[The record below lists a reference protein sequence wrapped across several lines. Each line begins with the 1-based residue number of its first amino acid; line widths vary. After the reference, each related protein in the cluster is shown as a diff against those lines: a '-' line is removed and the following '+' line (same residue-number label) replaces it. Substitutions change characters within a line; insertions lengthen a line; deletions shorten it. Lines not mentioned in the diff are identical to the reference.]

1 MTTIDAR
8 DVAAAHASI
17 AVTRFKMSARPT
29 LARVKNMNV
38 NAKSAKWPNVE
49 VVLSKADPKLGRV
62 IKVVISKIG
71 RQRISLSRSSPFEA
85 LVRAIVYQSVSGKAA
100 ALIYKRLQQSV
111 RGALTPKKVL
121 SLPQARLRAVGL
133 SNSKTSYIRNLAEWF
148 DANRK
153 TAKNLPVL
161 PDEEVVKV
169 LTSIPGIGVWTANVF
184 LIFNLQRLD
193 VVPASDLGIRRGVQ
207 LTYGLKSLPAPEL
220 IYQKALRW
228 QPYRSI
234 ASMYLWN
241 AVKLKIN
248 PSDLR

>member
-1 MTTIDAR
+1 MR
-8 DVAAAHASI
+8 
-17 AVTRFKMSARPT
+17 
-29 LARVKNMNV
+29 
-38 NAKSAKWPNVE
+38 
-49 VVLSKADPKLGRV
+49 LSH
-62 IKVVISKIG
+62 
-71 RQRISLSRSSPFEA
+71 SSPFEA
-85 LVRAIVYQSVSGKAA
+85 LARAIVYQSVSGMAA
-100 ALIYKRLQQSV
+100 AAIYKRLQQSV
-111 RGALTPKKVL
+111 RGTLTPKKVL

-133 SNSKTSYIRNLAEWF
+133 SNSKTSSVRNLAEWF

-161 PDEEVVKV
+161 PNDEVVKV
-169 LTSIPGIGVWTANVF
+169 LTRIPGIGVWTANVF
-184 LIFNLQRLD
+184 LIFNLQRPD

-207 LTYGLKSLPAPEL
+207 LTYGLKSLPRPEL

-234 ASMYLWN
+234 ASIYLWN